1 MRRQAGLLIFLILVA
16 LGTAAC
22 GGPVQAPAE
31 EVEVITGEEIELRIG
46 ETATISRR
54 GHPVAGFLWE
64 ITTPPSEILE
74 QVGELVV
81 ELDSDDDDSEA
92 SFIFTFRAVAAGT
105 TSIKMIYH
113 QPFEDAP
120 PTAVYEASIVII
132 P

>member
-1 MRRQAGLLIFLILVA
+1 VRRQAGLLIFLILVA

-22 GGPVQAPAE
+22 DGPERAPAE
-31 EVEVITGEEIELRIG
+31 AAEAITGQEIELRVG

-54 GHPVAGFLWE
+54 GYPVSGFVWGIE
-64 ITTPPSEILE
+64 TPPSEILE

-81 ELDSDDDDSEA
+81 ELDSDDDNSEA
-92 SFIFTFRAVAAGT
+92 SFIYTFRAVAAGT
-105 TSIKMIYH
+105 TSIRMIYH